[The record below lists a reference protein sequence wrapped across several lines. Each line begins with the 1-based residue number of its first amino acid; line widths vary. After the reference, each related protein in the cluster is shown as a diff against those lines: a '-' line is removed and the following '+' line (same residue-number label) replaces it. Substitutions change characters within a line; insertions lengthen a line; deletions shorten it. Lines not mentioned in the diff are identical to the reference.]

1 MHILISPAK
10 NLDFETPSVTK
21 KFSQPQF
28 IDEAEQLVGVCRKM
42 SVAKLSELM
51 GISEKLARLNMERFA
66 EWDCEITLNSG
77 KQAVLAFNGDVYVG
91 LDANSMKV
99 NQLNYAQKHLRIL
112 SGLYGVLRP
121 LDLIKP
127 YRLEMGSK
135 LKNSKGANLYEF
147 WGDEITENI
156 FNSIKKEKDRA
167 LVNLASGEYYKSVNE
182 KLVSYPVVTP
192 VFKDFKNGAYKIIS
206 FFAKKARGTMARFII
221 ENQIKEVDQLQEFA
235 ESGYKFSTEESEP
248 FKPVFLRRPTD

>member
-91 LDANSMKV
+91 LDANSMKG
-99 NQLNYAQKHLRIL
+99 
-112 SGLYGVLRP
+112 S
-121 LDLIKP
+121 P
-127 YRLEMGSK
+127 YLE
-135 LKNSKGANLYEF
+135 N
-147 WGDEITENI
+147 
-156 FNSIKKEKDRA
+156 
-167 LVNLASGEYYKSVNE
+167 
-182 KLVSYPVVTP
+182 
-192 VFKDFKNGAYKIIS
+192 
-206 FFAKKARGTMARFII
+206 
-221 ENQIKEVDQLQEFA
+221 
-235 ESGYKFSTEESEP
+235 
-248 FKPVFLRRPTD
+248 FLF

>member
-1 MHILISPAK
+1 
-10 NLDFETPSVTK
+10 
-21 KFSQPQF
+21 
-28 IDEAEQLVGVCRKM
+28 
-42 SVAKLSELM
+42 
-51 GISEKLARLNMERFA
+51 
-66 EWDCEITLNSG
+66 
-77 KQAVLAFNGDVYVG
+77 
-91 LDANSMKV
+91 MKP

-112 SGLYGVLRP
+112 SGLYGVLCP

-156 FNSIKKEKDRA
+156 SNSMEKEKDHA

-182 KLVSYPVVTP
+182 KLFRYPVITP

-206 FFAKKARGTMARFII
+206 FFAKKARGTMAKFII
-221 ENQIKEVDQLQEFA
+221 ENQIKEVNQLKDFS
-235 ESGYKFSTEESEP
+235 ESGYRFSAQESEP
-248 FKPVFLRRPTD
+248 LKPVFLRRPTD